1 MPQARK
7 NIFFIDRKGL
17 VTRQRAETE
26 DDLELHKLPY
36 AHDIA
41 DGGGSSVLEAV
52 KLIKPTALIGI
63 RHPYNGKDVAPS
75 ECTTEYVFPGLAL
88 GMTIA
93 EGTRV
98 RESILVEVAETVA
111 ESASHE
117 DIDHGAV
124 FPRKRHIPE
133 LSARVAASVAGKLF
147 TNGWSAL
154 PEKHVDW
161 LRLAKSWMFNP
172 AYRSYS

>member
-1 MPQARK
+1 
-7 NIFFIDRKGL
+7 
-17 VTRQRAETE
+17 
-26 DDLELHKLPY
+26 
-36 AHDIA
+36 
-41 DGGGSSVLEAV
+41 
-52 KLIKPTALIGI
+52 
-63 RHPYNGKDVAPS
+63 
-75 ECTTEYVFPGLAL
+75 
-88 GMTIA
+88 MTIA

-98 RESILVEVAETVA
+98 RESILIEVAETVA

-133 LSARVAASVAGKLF
+133 LSARVAARVAGKLF

-154 PEKHVDW
+154 PEKPVDW